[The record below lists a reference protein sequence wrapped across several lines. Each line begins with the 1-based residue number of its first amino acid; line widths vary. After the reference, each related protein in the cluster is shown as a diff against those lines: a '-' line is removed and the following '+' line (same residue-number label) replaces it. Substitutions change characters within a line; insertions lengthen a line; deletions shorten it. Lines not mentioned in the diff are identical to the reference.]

1 VPAVDE
7 ILIGL
12 REIANAWRFVAIIWH
27 VYFGALVVA
36 LAAGIRPSRRVA
48 GVLLGLPLVSVSTMA
63 WLAANPFNGLVFS
76 VLGIVLILLAAK
88 LPRDRVQITS
98 PRFLIPGLLM
108 FVFGWIYPHFLE
120 TAAYLPYLYSAPT
133 GLIPCPTLS
142 IVIGAALI
150 LDGLGSRRYC
160 GILGVVGLFYAITG
174 VAQLR
179 VTIDA
184 LLLFGVIAILVQ
196 AFTKRAVRSS

>member
-1 VPAVDE
+1 MPTVQE
-7 ILIGL
+7 ILGGL
-12 REIANAWRFVAIIWH
+12 REIANSWRVVATIWH
-27 VYFGALVVA
+27 VYLGAVA
-36 LAAGIRPSRRVA
+36 LALWAGVRPSRRVA
-48 GVLLGLPLVSVSTMA
+48 GVLLALPLLSVSTMA

-76 VLGIVLILLAAK
+76 VLGIVLILVAARM
-88 LPRDRVQITS
+88 PCDRVRIAF

-108 FVFGWIYPHFLE
+108 FAFGWIYPHFLD
-120 TAAYLPYLYSAPT
+120 TSSYLPYLYTAPT

-150 LDGLGSRRYC
+150 LDGLGSRRYW
-160 GILGVVGLFYAITG
+160 GILGVVGLFYGITG

-184 LLLFGVIAILVQ
+184 LLLFGVIVILVH
-196 AFTKRAVRSS
+196 AFTKTAV

>member
-1 VPAVDE
+1 MPTVDE

-12 REIANAWRFVAIIWH
+12 REIANAWTFVAIIWH
-27 VYFGALVVA
+27 VYFGAFVVA
-36 LAAGIRPSRRVA
+36 LGAGIRPSRRVA
-48 GVLLGLPLVSVSTMA
+48 GVLLALPLLSVSTMA

-76 VLGIVLILLAAK
+76 VLGIALILVAARM
-88 LPRDRVQITS
+88 PRDRVRIAS
-98 PRFLIPGLLM
+98 ARFLIPGLLM
-108 FVFGWIYPHFLE
+108 FAFGWIYPHFLD
-120 TAAYLPYLYSAPT
+120 TTSYLPYLYTAPT

-142 IVIGAALI
+142 IAIGAALI

-184 LLLFGVIAILVQ
+184 LLLFGVIAILVH
-196 AFTKRAVRSS
+196 AFTKRAVWSS